1 MIAIRKFCMGMP
13 NSLGIFHGDAK
24 FSREIC
30 MGCRI
35 LCSVGDTK
43 STEEVPKFLGNL
55 TQGCRSLVKGYRKVK
70 DTSWA
75 GAGTRLVSF
84 PDRIFHAGPPD
95 VSCFPGPAHGVTAC
109 LNWKSEFLLYLVD
122 QKTDCFVSSL
132 TSTIVL
138 QVLYFR
144 SRVLLG

>member
-1 MIAIRKFCMGMP
+1 MAMP

-30 MGCRI
+30 MGCQI

-75 GAGTRLVSF
+75 GAGNE
-84 PDRIFHAGPPD
+84 
-95 VSCFPGPAHGVTAC
+95 AC
-109 LNWKSEFLLYLVD
+109 LVPRPHF
-122 QKTDCFVSSL
+122 
-132 TSTIVL
+132 
-138 QVLYFR
+138 
-144 SRVLLG
+144 SRRPAGC